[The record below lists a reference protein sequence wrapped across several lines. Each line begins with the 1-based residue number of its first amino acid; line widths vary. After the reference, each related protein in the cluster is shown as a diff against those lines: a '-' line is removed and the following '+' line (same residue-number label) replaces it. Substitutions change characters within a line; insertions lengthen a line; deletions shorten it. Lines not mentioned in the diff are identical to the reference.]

1 MLVIAYHLLAQGT
14 YYDEQ
19 RYAEQQP
26 QRAERERKR
35 AINALE
41 RLGYTVT
48 VQRVASLQGLRADRV
63 SVSPPAVGRVRE
75 TSIQLARVSCAF
87 SESGISWEPQQIDHG
102 GFESGVAEVELDEA
116 EVNAG
121 FEQMGGV
128 RRFPKKNILTS

>member
-26 QRAERERKR
+26 KRAERERKR

-87 SESGISWEPQQIDHG
+87 SESGISWEPHQSATRKSPAPRRQDGRLRPG
-102 GFESGVAEVELDEA
+102 GLGNGTTRPGVVSH
-116 EVNAG
+116 
-121 FEQMGGV
+121 
-128 RRFPKKNILTS
+128 R